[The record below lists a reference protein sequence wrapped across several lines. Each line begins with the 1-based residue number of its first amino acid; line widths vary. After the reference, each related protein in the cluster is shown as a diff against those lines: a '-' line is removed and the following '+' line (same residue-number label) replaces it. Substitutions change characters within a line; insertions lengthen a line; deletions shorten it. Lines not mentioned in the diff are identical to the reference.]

1 MATQPKRSS
10 ADKLAR
16 HLMPATAREKAA
28 LAAKSTPATRT
39 FAYVRVSTDEQAEHG
54 QSLAVQTEHLH
65 AWAKMHDRVIDEV
78 VTESGVS
85 GGTPLNE
92 RPEGGRLCQLVQR
105 GDTVVANK
113 LDRMFRSARDCLDV
127 VETFKARGV
136 SLHLCDINGGADD
149 VSGNGIARLFLT
161 LLGAF
166 AEFERDRIGERIR
179 STKRAQRARGEYSG
193 GIMQFGYRRKGDM
206 LVEVP
211 EQQAAIKRMKRLRAQ
226 GKSLRAI
233 SAMMKQAGIS
243 ISHTGVQRAVGEI

>member
-1 MATQPKRSS
+1 MTIPNTKSAKRKLGQTETAPKG
-10 ADKLAR
+10 
-16 HLMPATAREKAA
+16 
-28 LAAKSTPATRT
+28 RT
-39 FAYVRVSTDEQAEHG
+39 FAYVRVSTDEQVSTG

-65 AWAKMHDRVIDEV
+65 AWAKMHDRIIDEV
-78 VTESGVS
+78 LTEAGVS
-85 GGTPLNE
+85 GGTPLHE

-127 VETFKARGV
+127 VETFKDRGV

-179 STKRAQRARGEYSG
+179 ATKRAQKARGEYSG
-193 GIMQFGYRRKGDM
+193 GVMPFGWARDGDK

-211 EQQAAIKRMKRLRAQ
+211 EQQAVIKRMKRLRAQ

-233 SAMMKQAGIS
+233 RDAMNAAGVA
-243 ISHTGVQRAVGEI
+243 ISHTGVQAAVGEGPRRAV